1 MGVSVLF
8 KCKHAVF
15 GIVQFITIKEMKKYF
30 KIIIEVVRKLVPK
43 FHFWIFFGSCVTC
56 GILAYH
62 ELMQKHTADQSSFP
76 GWTAFGLLAVIFSYF
91 DCGSILIVCQF
102 VLCELWTILGLITLW
117 TESSFH
123 DPDIWSILVAMMFIV
138 LLLFYMIMITV
149 RHLMFMN
156 HIICKTHE
164 NLLKSTNLS
173 RSIMLI
179 ICLLTLSGEVLVQI
193 GSVDF
198 RQFAILHLIVIVIGI
213 VNANLSTEL
222 PKPYWINATLNTLFM
237 KSNPLRYFPLV
248 LLCIASYVR
257 DLIIGMYLVSTFDLD
272 LEQLH
277 RRRIIFRVNG
287 NGTGSIGS
295 CFIILNILCLRDY
308 IMHLK
313 MKRIYNKALAPKP
326 KPKPKV
332 KAGEIY
338 HPKIR

>member
-76 GWTAFGLLAVIFSYF
+76 GWTAFGLLA
-91 DCGSILIVCQF
+91 
-102 VLCELWTILGLITLW
+102 GLITLW